1 MGPDLPAIG
10 DDERLRIE
18 RELRV
23 SEERLRAIFNS
34 EPECVK
40 VVDLAGRVLEMNAAG
55 LAMLEADSLDQVRGT
70 SVARFVHPDDHA
82 SVQALL
88 AKAVAGHRGTLVFRV
103 ITLKGRE
110 RWAESYA
117 SPLRAATDRVDA
129 VLTVT
134 HDITDRRR
142 ATEERDLY
150 AQAMRHM
157 NVGLIIVHVE
167 HTDRGPDFR
176 FAAANEAAF
185 RLTKMTEG
193 QLIGRTLSERFPAV
207 MHSDLPAQALVA
219 IREGT
224 PRLIGDVPYLG
235 ASTATAVFNV
245 AFAPISDRSLAVT
258 FQDVTEQRRLE
269 EQLRH
274 AQKMEAVGRLAGGVA
289 HDFNNLLTVIIGY
302 LDVALSAPALPVSL
316 RSDIEQALS
325 AADRAARVTGQL
337 LAFSRRQ
344 LLQPKVVAVDA
355 LLRDLTDMLEMI
367 VRENIHLTIA
377 LGAQGL
383 CVRVDPGQL
392 EQVVLNLVV
401 NACDAMAAGGT
412 LVVRTGP
419 LAVDGAEPGPWVRVT
434 VSDTGAGM
442 DEATRAR
449 VFEPFFTTKG
459 EGGTGLGLASAYGV
473 VKQSGGRVTCES
485 RLGEGSSF
493 YVDLPSVADAVE
505 PPAPAAPRTIGGGE
519 SILLVE
525 DNQAVRRMMAVTL
538 EREGYHVDTAA
549 NGDEAL
555 ALARSGRA
563 FDILVTDL
571 VMPGMSG
578 RNVADAVAQLSPDTQ
593 IMFVSGY
600 VDDPASSAS
609 FVHFLQKPFTPTA
622 LASKVRE
629 VLDARPTDG

>member
-224 PRLIGDVPYLG
+224 PRLIGDVPYPG
-235 ASTATAVFNV
+235 ASTAPAVFNV

-302 LDVALSAPALPVSL
+302 LDVALSAPTLPTTL

-377 LGAQGL
+377 LGAPGL

-434 VSDTGAGM
+434 VSDTGVGM

-485 RLGEGSSF
+485 RPGEGSSF